1 MATPGQGRIE
11 RRLAAILAT
20 GMRRREFMALVAG
33 IALARPKAALAQDP
47 VRRIGM
53 LMPFAEDDPEAVIRV
68 AVLQQKL
75 QELGWAVGRKLRIEA
90 RWSGGD
96 LGRTRIF
103 AAELAATAPDVIL
116 AAGTPALTALTKE
129 TRSVPIVFV
138 AVPDPVGQGL
148 VASLARPGGSATGF
162 ANLDF
167 PVGGKWL
174 ELLKTIAPGVTR
186 VVLLFN
192 PETAAGGG
200 SHLLHLLGEGAAPLS
215 VESIAGPVHE
225 RGEIERTIEAFARGP
240 DGGLLVLPDNF
251 INANRELI
259 VALAARHRLPAIY
272 PSRFFVTA
280 GGLLSYGID
289 VLDMYRGAASY
300 IDRILKG
307 AKPGDLPVQQP
318 TKFELVLNLKTAK
331 ALGLAVPPSLL
342 ARADEVIE

>member
-1 MATPGQGRIE
+1 
-11 RRLAAILAT
+11 
-20 GMRRREFMALVAG
+20 MRRREFMALLGG
-33 IALARPKAALAQDP
+33 IALVRPRKALADNP

-75 QELGWAVGRKLRIEA
+75 QELGWMVGRKLRIEA

-96 LGRTRIF
+96 VARTRTA
-103 AAELAATAPDVIL
+103 AAELVATAPDVIL
-116 AAGTPALTALTKE
+116 AAGTPALTALTQQ

-148 VASLARPGGSATGF
+148 VASLARPGGNVTGF

-174 ELLKTIAPGVTR
+174 ELLKAVAPGVTR

-200 SHLLHLLGEGAAPLS
+200 SHLLQLLGEGAGSLLL
-215 VESIAGPVHE
+215 ESIAGPVHE
-225 RGEIERTIEAFARGP
+225 RGEIERTIETFARGP
-240 DGGLLVLPDNF
+240 NGGLMVLPDNF
-251 INANRELI
+251 INANRKLI
-259 VALAARHRLPAIY
+259 VALAEKHRLPAIY

-307 AKPGDLPVQQP
+307 ANPGDLPVQQP
-318 TKFELVLNLKTAK
+318 TKFELAINLRTAK
-331 ALGLAVPPSLL
+331 TLGLTVPATLL

>member
-1 MATPGQGRIE
+1 
-11 RRLAAILAT
+11 
-20 GMRRREFMALVAG
+20 MRRRKFIALVAG
-33 IALARPKAALAQDP
+33 IALARPKAARAHDP

-96 LGRTRIF
+96 VARTRT
-103 AAELAATAPDVIL
+103 AAVELVAMAPDVIL
-116 AAGTPALTALTKE
+116 AAGTPALTALTQQ

-148 VASLARPGGSATGF
+148 VASLARPGGNVTGF

-174 ELLKTIAPGVTR
+174 ELLKAVAPGVTR

-200 SHLLHLLGEGAAPLS
+200 SHLLQLLGEGAGSLLL
-215 VESIAGPVHE
+215 ESIAGPVQE
-225 RGEIERTIEAFARGP
+225 RGEIERTIETFARGP
-240 DGGLLVLPDNF
+240 NGGLLVLPDNF
-251 INANRELI
+251 INANRRLI
-259 VALAARHRLPAIY
+259 VALAEKHRLPAIY

-307 AKPGDLPVQQP
+307 ANPGDLPVQQP
-318 TKFELVLNLKTAK
+318 TKFELAINLKTANT
-331 ALGLAVPPSLL
+331 LGLTVPSSLL